1 MLLRSLL
8 MPKSSLKDLV
18 NAKKYKRKLLRMFLD
33 LLELKSVLLLLSW
46 VVLLLKKL
54 LNSVVNSLHLTNGF
68 ISISLIH
75 YLKVKLIEQ
84 ILTTDMVT

>member
-1 MLLRSLL
+1 
-8 MPKSSLKDLV
+8 MPKSSPKDLV
-18 NAKKYKRKLLRMFLD
+18 NAKKYKKKLLRMFRD

-46 VVLLLKKL
+46 AVLLLKKL

-68 ISISLIH
+68 ILISSIH